1 MKLSEIYQKGKEDL
15 SQRDIGF
22 TLRGVE
28 TEFVMTNNRAILDRY
43 TFRQKCIDA
52 PTPLMACSVLGVN
65 LATPVIMSAMT
76 MPIPAIVDNGMLEL
90 AQGLKEAGSL
100 LWTGTPIPDNLAE
113 LVNTGVPVAANVK
126 PHKDRRKL
134 FQGLEIIQAA
144 GVQWVGLEIDS
155 GQGTKI
161 LDQLIARDCSPLSF
175 KELIQI
181 RKKVDRPL
189 IFKGVL
195 SREDAEKSLAAGAD
209 AIVISNHGAHTLDYL
224 PHPLQVME
232 KIVKIVDGKCPII
245 VDGGFRRGSDAA
257 KGLAF
262 GANLVGLGRPILYGL
277 AADGRN
283 GVRELICQM
292 TDELR
297 RIMSMLGASATRDMH
312 RDMLIDIYP

>member
-22 TLRGVE
+22 TIRGVE

-52 PTPLMACSVLGVN
+52 PTPVMDCSVLGVN

-113 LVNTGVPVAANVK
+113 LVKMGVPVAANVK

-134 FQGLEIIQAA
+134 FEGLETVQAA

-161 LDQLIARDCSPLSF
+161 LDQLIARDCSPLRF

-181 RKKVDRPL
+181 REKVEGPL

-209 AIVISNHGAHTLDYL
+209 GIVISNHGAHTLDYL
-224 PHPLQVME
+224 PHPLQVMDQ
-232 KIVKIVDGKCPII
+232 IVKAVDGKCPII

-262 GANLVGLGRPILYGL
+262 GADLVGLGRPILYGL

-283 GVRELICQM
+283 GVRELILQI
-292 TDELR
+292 TDELK
-297 RIMSMLGASATRDMH
+297 RIMSMLGAGAPKDMDQ
-312 RDMLIDIYP
+312 DMLIDT

>member
-22 TLRGVE
+22 TIRGVE
-28 TEFVMTNNRAILDRY
+28 TEFVLTNNRAILDRY
-43 TFRQKCIDA
+43 TFNQKCIDA
-52 PTPLMACSVLGVN
+52 PTPSMACSVLGVN
-65 LATPVIMSAMT
+65 LAAPVIMSAMT

-113 LVNTGVPVAANVK
+113 LVKTGVPVAANVK

-134 FQGLEIIQAA
+134 FEGLETIQAA

-175 KELIQI
+175 KELVQV
-181 RKKVDRPL
+181 RESVEGPL

-209 AIVISNHGAHTLDYL
+209 GIVISNHGAHTLDYL
-224 PHPLQVME
+224 PHPLQVMDQ
-232 KIVKIVDGKCPII
+232 IVKIVDGKCPII
-245 VDGGFRRGSDAA
+245 VDGGFRRGSDTA

-283 GVRELICQM
+283 GVKELILQI
-292 TDELR
+292 TEELK
-297 RIMSMLGASATRDMH
+297 RIMSMLGASEPHGMH
-312 RDMLIDIYP
+312 RDMLIDLDR